1 MIRLGITGCAEIAF
15 RRFLPAASQ
24 VDGLEVVAVAEEYSP
39 DKLQLFEKEFGL
51 EGLKS
56 FDELISRSDI
66 DALYIPQPPALHYK
80 WAKKALE
87 SGKHVLIEKPSTTSY
102 SDSLDLVKTAES
114 NGLAL
119 HENYMFT
126 YHSQIGAIKKMLDD
140 KVIGDIRQ
148 ISAQFGFPMRAQND
162 FRYNKNLGGGA
173 LLDAGGYTLK
183 LATLLLGN
191 TIKVDSAHLN
201 NLDGFEVDM
210 YGNVT
215 VSNDEGTVCFLGFGM
230 DCGYRCSLEVWG
242 SKGRLYT
249 NRIFTAPDTVEP
261 VVYIETADGTTE
273 KKLEKDSHFKHS
285 IEEFLSEIS
294 DPEKRSKMYEQILIQ
309 SKLVEDVR
317 TLSGKARKA

>member
-15 RRFLPAASQ
+15 RRFMPAVMQ
-24 VDGLEVVAVAEEYSP
+24 VEGIKPVAVAEEYSP
-39 DKLQLFEKEFGL
+39 DKLTLFENEFGL

-56 FDELISRSDI
+56 FDELISRNDI

-102 SDSLDLVKTAES
+102 KDSLDLVKTAEAK
-114 NGLAL
+114 GLAL
-119 HENYMFT
+119 HENYMFI
-126 YHSQIGAIKKMLDD
+126 YHSQIKAIKKMLDE
-140 KVIGDIRQ
+140 KVIGDVRQ

-162 FRYNKNLGGGA
+162 FRYNKSLGGGA

-183 LATLLLGN
+183 LATVLLGN

-201 NLDGFEVDM
+201 GLDGFEVDM
-210 YGNVT
+210 YGNVS
-215 VSNDEGTVCFLGFGM
+215 VSNDEGTVGFLGFGM

-261 VVYIETADGTTE
+261 VVFIETADGTAE
-273 KKLEKDSHFKHS
+273 HKLEKDSHFKHS

-294 DPEKRSKMYEQILIQ
+294 DEGKRKIMYDQILLQ

-317 TLSGKARKA
+317 TLSDKAR

>member
-15 RRFLPAASQ
+15 RRFMPAVLQ
-24 VDGLEVVAVAEEYSP
+24 VEGIKPVAVAEEYSP
-39 DKLQLFEKEFGL
+39 DKLTLFENEFGL

-56 FDELISRSDI
+56 FDELISRNDI

-102 SDSLDLVKTAES
+102 KDSLDLVKTAEAK
-114 NGLAL
+114 GLAL
-119 HENYMFT
+119 HENYMFV
-126 YHSQIGAIKKMLDD
+126 YHSQIQAIKKMLDE
-140 KVIGDIRQ
+140 KVIGNVRQ

-162 FRYNKNLGGGA
+162 FRYNRALGGGA

-183 LATLLLGN
+183 LATLLLGS

-201 NLDGFEVDM
+201 GMDGFEVDM
-210 YGNVT
+210 YGNVA
-215 VSNDEGTVCFLGFGM
+215 VSNDDGTVCFLGFGM

-261 VVYIETADGTTE
+261 VIYIETADGMTE

-285 IEEFLSEIS
+285 IEEFLKEIS
-294 DPEKRSKMYEQILIQ
+294 DPSKRKGMYDQILLQ
-309 SKLVEDVR
+309 SRLVDDVR
-317 TLSGKARKA
+317 TISDKAR

>member
-24 VDGLEVVAVAEEYSP
+24 VDGLKVVAVAEEYSP

-114 NGLAL
+114 KGLAL

-126 YHSQIGAIKKMLDD
+126 YHSQISAIKKMLDE

-242 SKGRLYT
+242 SKGRLFT

-294 DPEKRSKMYEQILIQ
+294 DSGKRSKMYEQILIQ

-317 TLSGKARKA
+317 TISGKAR